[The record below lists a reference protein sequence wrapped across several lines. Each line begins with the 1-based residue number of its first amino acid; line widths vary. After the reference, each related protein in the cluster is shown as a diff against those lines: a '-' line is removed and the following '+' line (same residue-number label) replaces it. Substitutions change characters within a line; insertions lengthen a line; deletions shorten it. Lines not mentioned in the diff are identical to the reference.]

1 MKNADNRHELCG
13 MGKFHASKTK
23 NGFRS
28 LGRLQSSRSGPS
40 IRYAP
45 PVLSLRVPEFFA
57 KIFIFTTFQEKI
69 LDSKTKIGIYFL
81 FLINYTI
88 ISFFHFLILVFLP
101 FYVEQFPGFEL

>member
-1 MKNADNRHELCG
+1 MQTIVMNCVEWE
-13 MGKFHASKTK
+13 
-23 NGFRS
+23 
-28 LGRLQSSRSGPS
+28 SSTPARQRTDSGLSAVCSRAVPVHLS
-40 IRYAP
+40 VAP